1 MKMIEVFKTDVHE
14 AEMAEKLL
22 TMLQLHFPESRI
34 NFDLE
39 DCDKILRIAG
49 GNFTAV
55 KVAALVNAHGF
66 ECLMLE

>member
-1 MKMIEVFKTDVHE
+1 MEMVEVFKTNVEDPGL
-14 AEMAEKLL
+14 ADLL
-22 TMLQLHFPESRI
+22 ISHIHQTLPDYQA